1 MGESTPVDT
10 FANSVPPVERKE
22 KKQNLS
28 IATWNIRR
36 GLLKRE
42 NEIVQLLMEEK
53 LDVLFLT
60 ETDTTRI
67 NVCSYKI
74 KGYSTLVQSSEG
86 DLDTDI
92 IRIVALTK
100 DDCGVKIEIRNDLMA
115 ASFPSIWLE
124 IQDQRLAK
132 SMIGGVYRQWSNNGI
147 RSTALQVEEIEMYC
161 EQINRAS
168 STNCRMLITGDVNLD
183 SEKWLSDNYD
193 KKSIAGPLL
202 SCLEQNGME
211 ICTLGK
217 TYQSDQVSAD
227 GKVTSSA
234 LDHVYVSG
242 TIKELVQVNKL
253 ALSATDHVPVIA
265 KYMLDL
271 PKRKYTHSITK
282 RSFKNFTTISWNESL
297 AQQDWLEVDDEED
310 IDSMVARFNKNVELA
325 LDRVA
330 PVKSFKVR
338 SNHRFGLSDNTKE
351 LMRKRDGVRISI
363 SQASSIE
370 KQTLQKQ
377 YKALRNRVTSQIR
390 KENIDFNNNRI
401 ENASNEG
408 ELWKVAK
415 EVMDPRSEVSWK
427 IEKKPGVVITDDL
440 DIAETF
446 NEFFTDKIDQLKK
459 NIDPSLVTDPLERLR
474 EKMKHNSNKLEF
486 KTVTQKQ
493 LSKHMKKLNKKK
505 SSGLDGLSQENLI
518 LGAKHLVAPLTTII
532 NQSIIQGEF
541 PNDWKE
547 AAVTPV
553 LKKGNP
559 TLLNNYRPVSCLP
572 AASKVLEIVVCSQL
586 SDYLEQ
592 NKLLPKNQHGFR
604 PRRSTMTA
612 WNEVQLDW
620 AQKTEDGLITGV
632 LLWDLS
638 AAFDTLD
645 CSGLCDKL
653 SLFGVQP
660 RSVKWVRSFLT
671 GRRQKVKIG
680 DSVSQ
685 SREVPT
691 GVPQGGVLSPLIF
704 VLFVSDLQDWL
715 EHSTAP
721 TYADDTTTGTSG
733 FSLDQVLKN
742 VEEDANKVLQYM
754 ASNGLVANAKK
765 TSFLLLNYKK
775 CEPKISVRVGNDSVT
790 RESSATL
797 LGIKFQDDQRWKAQI
812 HGKGGVIS
820 SLRSRFYIIRRM
832 RSHLS
837 MKAIMKLVD
846 GLFMSKVR
854 YGLQLYGKVRRNE
867 DSTACEDLKLI
878 QKVQNDLM
886 RYLTGCQ
893 VKDRVSIMSLLNK
906 LNMVSVNQLNAQI
919 KLLEIWKSIHI
930 EEYPLKLQQQEPRE
944 GRATTRAATIGRPC
958 DVGRTKLTQSTCI
971 SDAIKLWNEAP
982 VEITESKTLY
992 QAKREIKKFA
1002 KTLPV

>member
-10 FANSVPPVERKE
+10 FANTVQPVRRKE

-28 IATWNIRR
+28 IATWNVRR
-36 GLLKRE
+36 GLVKRE
-42 NEIVQLLMEEK
+42 NEIVQLLMEEQ

-60 ETDTTRI
+60 ETDTKRI
-67 NVCSYKI
+67 NVCNYKI
-74 KGYSTLVQSSEG
+74 RGYSTLMQSG
-86 DLDTDI
+86 VDDLDTDI
-92 IRIVALTK
+92 IRIVALKK
-100 DDCGVKIEIRNDLMA
+100 DDCGVKIEIRNDLMS

-124 IQDQRLAK
+124 IQDQRLSK
-132 SMIGGVYRQWSNNGI
+132 SMIGGLYRQWSNNGN
-147 RSTALQVEEIEMYC
+147 RSRALQVEEIETYC
-161 EQINRAS
+161 EQISQAA
-168 STNCRMLITGDVNLD
+168 STNCRMIITGDVNLD
-183 SEKWLSDNYD
+183 SEKWLSDDYD

-211 ICTLGK
+211 ICVIGK
-217 TYQSDQVSAD
+217 TYQSDQISEN
-227 GKVTSSA
+227 GRVTSSA

-242 TIKELVQVNKL
+242 KIKELVHVKKL
-253 ALSATDHVPVIA
+253 AHSATDHVPVISQ
-265 KYMLDL
+265 YTLDTS
-271 PKRKYTHSITK
+271 KRKYNHSITK
-282 RSFKNFTTISWNESL
+282 RSFKNFTTLSWNESL
-297 AQQDWLEVDDEED
+297 AQQDWLEVDEEED
-310 IDSMVARFNKNVELA
+310 VDSMVARFNKNVELA

-338 SNHRFGLSDNTKE
+338 SNHRFGLSENTKE
-351 LMRKRDGVRISI
+351 LMRKRDCTRNSI
-363 SQASSIE
+363 SKASPLE

-401 ENASNEG
+401 EKASNEG
-408 ELWKVAK
+408 ELWKIAN
-415 EVMDPRSEVSWK
+415 EVMNPRSEVSWK
-427 IEKKPGVVITDDL
+427 IEKKPGVVITEDV

-459 NIDPSLVTDPLERLR
+459 NIDPSLVSEPLLKLR
-474 EKMKHNSNKLEF
+474 ERMKHKTNKLEF

-493 LSKHMKKLNKKK
+493 LRKHMKKLNKKK

-518 LGAKHLVAPLTTII
+518 LGAKHFIAPLTTII
-532 NQSIIQGEF
+532 NQSIMQGEF
-541 PNDWKE
+541 PKDWKE

-592 NKLLPKNQHGFR
+592 NKLLPNNQHGFR

-645 CSGLCDKL
+645 CNGLCDKL

-680 DSVSQ
+680 SSVSR
-685 SREVPT
+685 SRDVPT

-733 FSLDQVLKN
+733 FFLDQVLKN
-742 VEEDANKVLQYM
+742 VEEDANRVLQYM

-775 CEPKISVRVGNDSVT
+775 CEPKISVKVGNESVT

-837 MKAIMKLVD
+837 MKAVLKLVD
-846 GLFMSKVR
+846 GLFTSKIR
-854 YGLQLYGKVRRNE
+854 YGLQLYGRVRRND
-867 DSTACEDLKLI
+867 DSPMDDDLKTI
-878 QKVQNDLM
+878 QKVQNELM

-893 VKDRVSIMSLLNK
+893 LKDRVSVMTLLKK

-919 KLLEIWKSIHI
+919 KLLEIWKSVHI
-930 EEYPLKLQQQEPRE
+930 EEYPLKLTQLEPRE
-944 GRATTRAATIGRPC
+944 GMATTRAATRGQPC

-982 VEITESKTLY
+982 IEITESKTLY
-992 QAKREIKKFA
+992 QAKKEIKKFA